1 MQTPT
6 RNINILDLVL
16 TNACDMVSSVHVV
29 DGIIGSD
36 HNAVADLEIQKG
48 GFRYACSRWSTKQEH
63 KHTIFSTRAI
73 IDINGL
79 TLTDFLGQECN

>member
-6 RNINILDLVL
+6 RNINILALVL

-63 KHTIFSTRAI
+63 KHTH
-73 IDINGL
+73 N
-79 TLTDFLGQECN
+79 FLNEGNYRHKWPYLDRLSRPRM